1 MSDSKQI
8 DIQGIIDR
16 IPHRFPFLLVDRI
29 KNIEHGKSALG
40 LKNVSINESFFMGH
54 FPGRPVM
61 PGVLIVEA
69 LAQTAGVLVCE
80 SKPEATQE
88 KLVFFTSISDVKFKR
103 TVVPGDQV
111 ELHVVIE
118 RNKMNM
124 WKFSG
129 VAKVDGQVAAEAKF
143 SAMIVDK

>member
-1 MSDSKQI
+1 MLESVQI
-8 DIQGIIDR
+8 DIQGIIKR

-29 KNIEHGKSALG
+29 MHLEKDKSAIG
-40 LKNVSINESFFMGH
+40 IKNVSINESFFMGH
-54 FPGRPVM
+54 FPDRPVM
-61 PGVLIVEA
+61 PGVLIIEA

-80 SKPEATQE
+80 SKSESTQN
-88 KLVFFTSISDVKFKR
+88 KLVFFTSISDVKFKK

-111 ELHVVIE
+111 ELHVSIE
-118 RNKMNM
+118 RNRMNM

-129 VAKVDGQVAAEAKF
+129 CAKVDGNVVAEAKF